1 MRHFEQALRVD
12 RPPSAF
18 SSATLSCL
26 PATQGQRSKVAS
38 SLMCAGKA
46 ALRCRSQTATAGGKL
61 IKHMLEDHPDL
72 LAASNKK
79 AQAGEIREPY
89 RYPKI

>member
-1 MRHFEQALRVD
+1 
-12 RPPSAF
+12 
-18 SSATLSCL
+18 
-26 PATQGQRSKVAS
+26 
-38 SLMCAGKA
+38 MCAGKA
-46 ALRCRSQTATAGGKL
+46 ALRCRSQTATAGEKL